1 MAAPE
6 VPENPGLQPGS
17 LSVVRPALSGTGAAF
32 ETFIKITA
40 DGSVSAF
47 NGHVDL
53 GTGIRTA
60 LGQIVAE
67 ELEVSFARVVVVL
80 GDTSLVPN
88 QGATIASETIQIS
101 AVPLRKAAA
110 QARQFLLARAAE
122 RLELPVEDLS
132 VQDGLIRGK
141 DNRSISYGEL
151 IEGGIIRLEL
161 DDNVPVKAV
170 DAYTIVGRS
179 VPRADLPAKATGEL
193 VYVHDVRVP
202 GMLHGRMVRPP
213 YAGVDAGAFVGTS
226 LIAVD
231 ENSVHDIPG
240 LVAVVRIGDF
250 VGVVA
255 EREENAVKAAAQ
267 LRVTWKPTPT
277 LPDMKA
283 VETALR
289 ANPSTP
295 RTLIDKGDV
304 DAAIA
309 AAAKPMPRTYV
320 WPYQMHGSI
329 GPSCAVAD
337 YQDGHIRVWSGTQN
351 PHILRDDLAVLLAR
365 PDSEIDV
372 IRMEAAGC
380 YGRNCADDVSADAVL
395 LSRAVG
401 RPVRVQLTREQE
413 HAWEPKGTAQL
424 MDVKGGLRADGS
436 VAGYDFAT
444 RYPSNGAPTL
454 ALLLTGAITPVA
466 VVSEMGDRTAIPP
479 YDYEAMRVVAHDMPP
494 IVRASWFRG
503 VSALPNTF
511 AHESYIDELATEAG
525 VDPIEYRL
533 RYLKDPRAIDL
544 VNAVAER
551 AGWTPRPVWKEPVAE
566 NDIVRGRGFAY
577 ALYVHSKFPGYGAAW
592 SAWIADVA
600 VNKATGDVSVT
611 RVVAG
616 QDSGLM
622 INPDGVRHQIHG
634 NVIQSTS
641 RALMEEVSFDRHS
654 VTSREWGAYP
664 IITFPDIPEIDVL
677 MLPRQDQP
685 PLGVGESASV
695 PSAAAIAN
703 AIFDATG
710 VRFREPPF
718 TAERILA
725 GLRGEQHAAPGA
737 LPLAAARPQVS
748 AERWQNPFAGRRAAL
763 ATVTALCAAVVG
775 IAAAMLPWRSIA
787 PIARPDASVYSAA
800 TIARGRQLAA
810 LGDCAVCHTN
820 ANGTINAGGRAIET
834 PFGIIYST
842 NITPDP
848 DTGIGAWSY
857 PAFERAMREGIHRDG
872 RQLYPAFPYTHF
884 AKATD
889 ADLQALYAYLMAQAP
904 VRADTPENTLAFP
917 LNLRPLL
924 AGWNALFHQSS
935 VFQADPTRS
944 ATWNRGAYLVEGLG
958 HCGACHSPRNALGAE
973 KAKAYLAGGFA
984 EGWEAPPLTSL
995 SQAPIPWSEDE
1006 LFAYLRTGESRF
1018 HGVAAGPMAPV
1029 VKELAAL
1036 PDPDIRA
1043 MAVYLVS
1050 FNDNAIDKPA
1060 EDALAARLETSTG
1073 TRVASASPI
1082 GARLYQGACAVCHA
1096 VGGAPLFGSRPSLAL
1111 NSNLHSAAP
1120 DNLIQVIL
1128 HGIASPV
1135 SSDLG
1140 YMPGFKDSMTDDQVA
1155 ELVSYLRQ
1163 QFAPEKPPWT
1173 GVRAALSQARHQ
1185 VRHQVKLGTT
1195 R

>member
-1 MAAPE
+1 MAAPQQ
-6 VPENPGLQPGS
+6 GT
-17 LSVVRPALSGTGAAF
+17 LSVVRSGADGAF

-40 DGSVSAF
+40 DGAVTAF

-67 ELEVSFARVVVVL
+67 ELDVSYARVVVVL
-80 GDTSLVPN
+80 GDTSVVPD
-88 QGATIASETIQIS
+88 QGATIASETIQIT

-110 QARQFLLARAAE
+110 QARQFLLARAAA
-122 RLELPVEDLS
+122 RLDLPADGLS
-132 VQDGLIRGK
+132 IEDGLIRGG
-141 DNRSISYGEL
+141 DNRAISYGEL
-151 IEGGIIRLEL
+151 IEGETIRLEL
-161 DDNVPVKAV
+161 ADDIQVKAV
-170 DAYTIVGRS
+170 DGYTIVGQS
-179 VPRADLPAKATGEL
+179 VPRVDIPAKATGGM

-202 GMLHGRMVRPP
+202 GMLHGRVVRPP
-213 YAGVDAGAFVGTS
+213 YAGVDAGPFVGTS

-231 ENSVHDIPG
+231 EASVRHIPG

-255 EREENAVKAAAQ
+255 EREENAIKATAQ
-267 LRVTWKPTPT
+267 LKLSWKKVPT
-277 LPDMKA
+277 LPDLEDI
-283 VETALR
+283 ETALR

-309 AAAKPMPRTYV
+309 AAAKPMQRTYV
-320 WPYQMHGSI
+320 WPYQMHASI

-337 YQDGHIRVWSGTQN
+337 FRDGSIRVWSGTQN
-351 PHILRDDLAVLLAR
+351 PHLLRADLALLIER
-365 PDSEIDV
+365 PEAGIDV

-380 YGRNCADDVSADAVL
+380 YGRNCADDVSADALL

-413 HAWEPKGTAQL
+413 HAWEPKGAAQL
-424 MDVKGGLRADGS
+424 IDVNGGLNADGG
-436 VAGYDFAT
+436 VAGYDVAT

-454 ALLLTGAITPVA
+454 ALLLTGRIAPAA

-479 YDYEAMRVVAHDMPP
+479 YDYDHLRVVANDMPP
-494 IVRASWFRG
+494 VVRASWFRG

-533 RYLKDPRAIDL
+533 RYLKDKRAVDL

-551 AGWTPRPVWKEPVAE
+551 AGWTPRPAWQEKEPEGDV
-566 NDIVRGRGFAY
+566 VRGRGFAY

-600 VNKATGDVSVT
+600 VNKTTGDVSVT

-641 RALMEEVSFDRHS
+641 RALMEEVSFDRSS
-654 VTSREWGAYP
+654 VTSREWGSYP
-664 IITFPDIPEIDVL
+664 IIKFPDVPKIDVL

-710 VRFREPPF
+710 VRFRELPF
-718 TAERILA
+718 TPDRILR
-725 GLRGEQHAAPGA
+725 GLRGEEP
-737 LPLAAARPQVS
+737 ARPQALPAPS
-748 AERWQNPFAGRRAAL
+748 PLASSDKWQNPFTARRGVFAGVAAL
-763 ATVTALCAAVVG
+763 FAAAVG
-775 IAAAMLPWRSIA
+775 IGAAVLPFRAIA
-787 PIARPDASVYSAA
+787 PIAPPDASVYSAA
-800 TIARGRQLAA
+800 TIARGKQLAA
-810 LGDCAVCHTN
+810 LGDCAVCHTS
-820 ANGTINAGGRAIET
+820 ANGVLNAGGRPIET
-834 PFGIIYST
+834 PFGTIHAT
-842 NITPDP
+842 NITPDAK
-848 DTGIGAWSY
+848 TGIGAWSY
-857 PAFERAMREGIHRDG
+857 PAFERSMREGIHRDG

-889 ADLQALYAYLMAQAP
+889 ADMQALYAYLMSQAP
-904 VRADTPENTLAFP
+904 VRAETPNNALAFP
-917 LNLRPLL
+917 FNLRPLI
-924 AGWNALFHQSS
+924 AGWNALFHRPGE
-935 VFQADPTRS
+935 FKADATKS

-958 HCGACHSPRNALGAE
+958 HCSACHSPRNALGAE
-973 KAKAYLAGGFA
+973 RQNAYLAGGFS
-984 EGWEAPPLTSL
+984 EGWEAPALTSL

-1006 LFAYLRTGESRF
+1006 LFAYLRSGESRF
-1018 HGVAAGPMAPV
+1018 HGTAAGPMAPV
-1029 VKELAAL
+1029 VKELAGL
-1036 PDPDIRA
+1036 PDDDIRA
-1043 MAVYLVS
+1043 MAAYLAS
-1050 FNDNAIDKPA
+1050 FNDTALDKA
-1060 EDALAARLETSTG
+1060 AQQSLAAKLESATAA
-1073 TRVASASPI
+1073 RAVAASSM
-1082 GARLYQGACAVCHA
+1082 GARLYQGACAVCHE
-1096 VGGAPLFGSRPSLAL
+1096 VGGPALFGSRPSLSL
-1111 NSNLHSAAP
+1111 NSNLHSAVP

-1140 YMPGFKDSMTDDQVA
+1140 YMPGFKDSMTDRQVA
-1155 ELVSYLRQ
+1155 ELVAYLQR
-1163 QFAPEKPPWT
+1163 QFAPGKPAWE
-1173 GVRAALSQARHQ
+1173 GVEATIAR
-1185 VRHQVKLGTT
+1185 VRSASVQ
-1195 R
+1195 

>member
-1 MAAPE
+1 MAEIPS
-6 VPENPGLQPGS
+6 GS
-17 LSVVRPALSGTGAAF
+17 LSVVRPAASGEGGF
-32 ETFIKITA
+32 ETFIRITA
-40 DGSVSAF
+40 DGTVTAF

-67 ELEVSFARVVVVL
+67 ELDVSFARVVVVL
-80 GDTSLVPN
+80 GDTSRAPN
-88 QGATIASETIQIS
+88 QGATIASETIQIT

-110 QARQFLLARAAE
+110 QARHFLLARAAQ
-122 RLELPVEDLS
+122 RLELPLRELS
-132 VQDGLIRGK
+132 VEDGLIRGR
-141 DNRSISYGEL
+141 DNRGVSYGEL
-151 IEGGIIRLEL
+151 IAGDTIRLEL
-161 DDNVPVKAV
+161 TEDVPVKAI
-170 DAYTIVGRS
+170 DAYTIVGQS
-179 VPRADLPAKATGEL
+179 VPRVDVPAKATGEL
-193 VYVHDVRVP
+193 VYVHDMRVP
-202 GMLHGRMVRPP
+202 GMLHGRVVRPL
-213 YAGVDAGAFVGTS
+213 YAGVDAGDFVGTS

-231 ENSVHDIPG
+231 KTSVRDIPG
-240 LVAVVRIGDF
+240 LVAVVTIGDF
-250 VGVVA
+250 IGLVA

-267 LRVTWKPTPT
+267 LKVTWKPTPT
-277 LPDMKA
+277 LPNLKDI
-283 VETALR
+283 ETALR

-295 RTLIDKGDV
+295 RVLIDKGDV

-309 AAAKPMPRTYV
+309 AADRPMQRTYV

-337 YQDGHIRVWSGTQN
+337 VQEGFARVWSGTQS
-351 PHILRDDLAVLLAR
+351 PHHLRTDLALLLRR
-365 PDSEIDV
+365 PENEIDV

-424 MDVKGGLRADGS
+424 MDVNGGLNADGS
-436 VAGYDFAT
+436 VAAYDFAT

-454 ALLLTGAITPVA
+454 ALLLTGMIPPVPD
-466 VVSEMGDRTAIPP
+466 VFHMGDRTAIPP
-479 YDYEAMRVVAHDMPP
+479 YDYGAMRVVAHDMPP
-494 IVRASWFRG
+494 IVRASWLRG

-533 RYLKDPRAIDL
+533 RYLKDSRAIDL
-544 VNAVAER
+544 VNAVARR
-551 AGWTPRPVWKEPVAE
+551 AEWKPRPVWKEPAAE
-566 NDIVRGRGFAY
+566 GDIVRGRGFAY

-641 RALMEEVSFDRHS
+641 RALMEQVSFDRNS
-654 VTSREWGAYP
+654 VVSREWGTYP
-664 IITFPDIPEIDVL
+664 IIKFPDIPKIDVL

-710 VRFREPPF
+710 VRFRELPF
-718 TAERILA
+718 TPERILA
-725 GLRGEQHAAPGA
+725 GLRGGQPVPQAA
-737 LPLAAARPQVS
+737 LPGVASTESGPRTH
-748 AERWQNPFAGRRAAL
+748 QNPFAKPFGAFASVAAMTAAMISIAAL
-763 ATVTALCAAVVG
+763 A
-775 IAAAMLPWRSIA
+775 LPWRSIA
-787 PIARPDASVYSAA
+787 PIARPDPSTWSAA

-810 LGDCAVCHTN
+810 LGDCAVCHTQ
-820 ANGTINAGGRAIET
+820 ANGIINAGGRAIET

-848 DTGIGAWSY
+848 DAGIGAWSY
-857 PAFERAMREGIHRDG
+857 PAFERSMREGIHRDG
-872 RQLYPAFPYTHF
+872 RHLYPAFPYNHF
-884 AKATD
+884 AKTTD
-889 ADLQALYAYLMAQAP
+889 ADLQALYAYLMAQPA
-904 VRADTPENTLAFP
+904 VKSVSPENKLAFP
-917 LNLRPLL
+917 FNLRPLM
-924 AGWNALFHQSS
+924 AGWNALFHS
-935 VFQADPTRS
+935 S
-944 ATWNRGAYLVEGLG
+944 ATFAPDVTKSAAWNRGAYLVEGLG

-973 KAKAYLAGGFA
+973 KATAYLAGGFA

-1018 HGVAAGPMAPV
+1018 HGTAAGPMAPV
-1029 VKELAAL
+1029 VKNLAAL
-1036 PDPDIRA
+1036 PDDDIRA
-1043 MAVYLVS
+1043 MAVYLGS
-1050 FNDNAIDKPA
+1050 FNENAIGKA
-1060 EDALAARLETSTG
+1060 EQQARAAKLETST
-1073 TRVASASPI
+1073 TPRSASSI
-1082 GARLYQGACAVCHA
+1082 GARLYEGACAVCHK

-1128 HGIASPV
+1128 HGIAAPV

-1140 YMPGFKDSMTDDQVA
+1140 YMPGFKDSFNDRQIA
-1155 ELVSYLRQ
+1155 ELASWLRR
-1163 QFAPEKPPWT
+1163 QFAPDKPPWT
-1173 GVRAALSQARHQ
+1173 GVDAAIGRARLVNAR
-1185 VRHQVKLGTT
+1185 
-1195 R
+1195 